1 MNMNDFTHKVM
12 PIKNKL
18 YRFALR
24 MVGSVEEAE
33 DVVQEVLVKIWQ
45 KGTELTK
52 VNNIEALGMTMTRN
66 LSIDKMRSK
75 HYKVKSLDNQ
85 LIEKAGNDNPQKT
98 TELNDA
104 VSRVHDLIQDLPEK
118 QRAIIQLRD
127 IEGKTYKEIGEILS
141 IPANQVKVNL
151 FRARKNIRQ
160 RLLKIDSYGL

>member
-12 PIKNKL
+12 PIKDKF

-45 KGTELTK
+45 KGTELAK

-75 HYKVKSLDNQ
+75 HYKVKSLDTQ
-85 LIEKAGNDNPQKT
+85 LIEKAGTDNPQKRA
-98 TELNDA
+98 ELQDA
-104 VSRVHDLIQDLPEK
+104 VSRVHDMIQDLPEK

-141 IPANQVKVNL
+141 IPENQVKVNL

-160 RLLKIDSYGL
+160 RLLKIDAYGL